1 MNRSNKKF
9 KPVGVV
15 LHETATQGAT
25 AQNEFSY
32 FNNNKVGASAHGF
45 IDWNEDVQ
53 TIPWDEKGWHAKEP
67 ANSMFI
73 GIEMCRP
80 KDNDP
85 QKKDKMIATY
95 NASVDAFARLFF
107 YVLKINKITLY
118 TKLLGLGQLTGIGLS
133 NEVPGLMPTRD
144 WKLKNLGEECQ
155 PGRGRIQGWP
165 HSLIHRQLRG
175 RTPGRTAHASRR
187 DVLCHLR
194 HGPDSHR
201 RPAFRLDDREGGRI
215 AAAGTRPCRQ
225 SRGAHG
231 RERTPPQGD

>member
-1 MNRSNKKF
+1 MRQFKQQFIKMNRSNKKF

-80 KDNDP
+80 KDSDP

-107 YVLKINKITLY
+107 YVLKINTITKENIMSHDEVRIKWNNTTHVDPTSYLKEIGKSMDIFRQDVQK
-118 TKLLGLGQLTGIGLS
+118 KL
-133 NEVPGLMPTRD
+133 NEL
-144 WKLKNLGEECQ
+144 
-155 PGRGRIQGWP
+155 
-165 HSLIHRQLRG
+165 
-175 RTPGRTAHASRR
+175 
-187 DVLCHLR
+187 
-194 HGPDSHR
+194 HG
-201 RPAFRLDDREGGRI
+201 
-215 AAAGTRPCRQ
+215 
-225 SRGAHG
+225 
-231 RERTPPQGD
+231 